1 MNARQRLR
9 FLFLEPFFGGSHADF
24 ALGLAQHSRHK
35 IEISSLPARFWKWR
49 MRGAALHFFRK
60 AGKDLSGFDGL
71 IVGNLMSLADFKAL
85 AGSACPPVLV
95 YFHENQLTYPLAP
108 GEAMD
113 YQFGFTD
120 ITTALCAQRILFNS
134 CTHQKSFFEAIGS
147 FIGRMP
153 EYRPKWAVEEIR
165 KKSGVLYPGC
175 RFPAVGL
182 PPEKRQGPPLV
193 IWNHRWEFD
202 KNPDEFFAALY
213 AAAQRGIDFRVALLG
228 ENFQFVP
235 KPFLAAKEKL
245 GEKIVQYGF
254 VEDRQKYFEWL
265 SKGHV
270 AVSTALQEN
279 FGISVVEALRF
290 GCLPLLPERLSYP
303 EILPR
308 QFASEFLY
316 NDFDDLVEKLCKL
329 LANPVGHGQTR
340 KALSLAMAA
349 HSWENRIAEYDAVL
363 EELVSQKP

>member
-1 MNARQRLR
+1 MNAGNQLR
-9 FLFLEPFFGGSHADF
+9 FLFLEPFFGGSHEDF
-24 ALGLAQHSRHK
+24 ALGLAKNSRHK
-35 IEISSLPARFWKWR
+35 IEILSLPARFWKWR

-60 AGKDLSGFDGL
+60 VGKDLASFDG
-71 IVGNLMSLADFKAL
+71 IIAGNLMSLADFKAL

-120 ITTALCAQRILFNS
+120 ITTALCADRILFNS
-134 CTHQKSFFEAIGS
+134 LTHKNSFFEALVS
-147 FIGRMP
+147 FINRMP
-153 EYRPKWAVEEIR
+153 EYRPKWAAQEIE

-175 RFPAVGL
+175 RFESGELLPA
-182 PPEKRQGPPLV
+182 KRHGVPLV

-213 AAAQRGIDFRVALLG
+213 AAQDKGIDFRVALLG

-245 GEKIVQYGF
+245 KEKIARYGF
-254 VEDRQKYFEWL
+254 VDDRQQYFEWL
-265 SKGHV
+265 EKGHMV
-270 AVSTALQEN
+270 ISTATQEN
-279 FGISVVEALRF
+279 FGISVVEAMRH

-303 EILPR
+303 EILPM
-308 QFASEFLY
+308 QFASQFLY
-316 NDFDDLVEKLCKL
+316 KDFEDLVEKLCKL
-329 LANPVGHGQTR
+329 LASSNGHEETR

-349 HSWENRIAEYDAVL
+349 HSWENRIEQYDAVL